1 MYIMG
6 KIQVCVRNER
16 RPNYKV
22 AHCSMPMMPYVSHSL
37 KVKERAITLWDD
49 PQLCEHVIELPL
61 IASGFTY
68 RAGVFSL
75 LTHQFCGFE
84 SI

>member
-16 RPNYKV
+16 RLNYEV
-22 AHCSMPMMPYVSHSL
+22 ALFDANDALCFPFTQGQRVSDS
-37 KVKERAITLWDD
+37 TLE
-49 PQLCEHVIELPL
+49 LCEHVIELPFT
-61 IASGFTY
+61 ASGFTY